1 MNFHTVLPHSKKHA
15 RHIFFGV
22 LFLLTATLKLVY
34 ATADTTTPCCPE
46 NTGLIFDLDGVV
58 LKKPAIFGP
67 LYKHKMALAKA
78 SISPTLWAH
87 VITLLS
93 HRSAGGQYQALFKQE
108 HPELVTLVN
117 EIMQSKE
124 PIEET
129 VALIKELAAT
139 GYSLHIA
146 SNMDENDFKFFEQK
160 YPDLFSLFKVKKL
173 IRYSSDPKEKPIK
186 KPDRAYFVELM
197 DELEKKGEKKEHLIF
212 IDDLAKNAAAAEQ
225 AGEKEGLSS
234 IIFQDSA
241 QIRQELQERK
251 ILKN

>member
-1 MNFHTVLPHSKKHA
+1 MNFFTFQLNIKHYA
-15 RHIFFGV
+15 LYIFLGV
-22 LFLLTATLKLVY
+22 LLLPTATLKLVY
-34 ATADTTTPCCPE
+34 ATADVATPSPE
-46 NTGLIFDLDGVV
+46 NTALIFDLDGVV
-58 LKKPAIFGP
+58 LKKPAILGP

-78 SISPTLWAH
+78 AISLTLWAN

-108 HPELVTLVN
+108 HPELVTLVD

-124 PIEET
+124 PMQET
-129 VALIKELAAT
+129 VALIKELAAA

-160 YPDLFSLFKVKKL
+160 YPELFSLFKVKKL
-173 IRYSSDPKEKPIK
+173 IAYSSKPQEKPVK
-186 KPDRAYFVELM
+186 KPDHAYFKQLLEELG
-197 DELEKKGEKKEHLIF
+197 KKGEKKEHLIF

-225 AGEKEGLSS
+225 AGGEEGLSS
-234 IIFQDSA
+234 IIFQDST
-241 QIRQELQERK
+241 QVRQELQERQ